1 MIMKLHEIQT
11 ITPKDLKYKPVH
23 QPIDKLHQEWSRAR
37 RREGHLLGAGA
48 FGDVYGYDKDPGTAE
63 KISNLERVK
72 SLSRDAYYLYLDMLS
87 HNERMQNNPFF
98 PKVYSLK
105 SWKDTHG
112 RVMYDVKMEKLQPL
126 NVLSSE
132 QIITMGE
139 RYFTNF
145 DNKFNTAL
153 KRKIQLKTYTRPR
166 SDKPLSD
173 LQKTMNENAF
183 KYAAMQAVA
192 SCLDESIK
200 GEVTTHIK
208 DSLLRQAMVLIRGIL
223 IRKEGRLND
232 IHDNNIMV
240 RLSPSGPQLVI
251 TDPVC

>member
-1 MIMKLHEIQT
+1 MKLHEIQT

-23 QPIDKLHQEWSRAR
+23 QPIDRLHQEWTRAR
-37 RREGHLLGAGA
+37 RRDGQLLGAGA
-48 FGDVYGYDKDPGTAE
+48 FGHVYGYNKDPGTAE
-63 KISNLERVK
+63 KISNPERVK
-72 SLSRDAYYLYLDMLS
+72 SLSDDAYYLYLDMLS

-105 SWKDTHG
+105 TWKDKIG

-132 QIITMGE
+132 QIIVMGK

-145 DNKFNTAL
+145 ENKFNAAL
-153 KRKIQLKTYTRPR
+153 KREIQWKAYTRPR

-173 LQKTMNENAF
+173 SQKDMNEDALKNA
-183 KYAAMQAVA
+183 ATRAIA

-200 GEVTTHIK
+200 EGVTTHIK

-223 IRKEGRLND
+223 IRKEDKMND
-232 IHDNNIMV
+232 IHANNIMV